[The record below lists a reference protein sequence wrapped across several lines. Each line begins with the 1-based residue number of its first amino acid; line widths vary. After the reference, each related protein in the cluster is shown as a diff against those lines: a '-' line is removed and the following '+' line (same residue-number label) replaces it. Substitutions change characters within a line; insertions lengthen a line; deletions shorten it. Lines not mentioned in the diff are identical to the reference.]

1 MKIFISI
8 LICIFSLQSLSKAN
22 DIRDFEIEGISIG
35 DSLLVYFNEKKIL
48 EYKQVN
54 QFPKS
59 DKFIISTFY
68 DEDFFEVY
76 DSVSTS
82 YKNNKKYILHS
93 IEGRIFF
100 ENDIQAC
107 LQKKKD
113 IADNIKNSFNNLKKY
128 EGEKNHRFDKSGKS
142 KYIYLAYEF
151 ESGDYIQ
158 VSCTDWSAQ
167 IESKGFSDELKVSM
181 ASREFGDF
189 MDNEAY

>member
-142 KYIYLAYEF
+142 KYIYLAY
-151 ESGDYIQ
+151 
-158 VSCTDWSAQ
+158 
-167 IESKGFSDELKVSM
+167 
-181 ASREFGDF
+181 
-189 MDNEAY
+189 